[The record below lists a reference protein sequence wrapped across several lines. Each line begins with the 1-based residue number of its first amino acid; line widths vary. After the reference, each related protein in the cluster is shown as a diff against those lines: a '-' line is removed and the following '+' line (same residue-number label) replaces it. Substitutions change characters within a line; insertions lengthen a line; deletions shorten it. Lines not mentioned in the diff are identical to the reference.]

1 MKLMSTLWKKHL
13 QLGEELVLE
22 FGVGVRYLRLMLI
35 SGILTLPI
43 IFGFFIL
50 GRYFYLKYGRKYLFT
65 NRRMLSM
72 EGWFTTDLISIDYN
86 QVTDLK
92 VRENF
97 VDKFFTSTGTIIINT
112 AGSTKDEVTITNV
125 SDPRGKL
132 NLLYQL
138 IEKNEELTGARENFH
153 PVGAGIAL

>member
-1 MKLMSTLWKKHL
+1 MSTLWEKHL
-13 QLGEELVLE
+13 QPGEELIME
-22 FGVGVRYLRLMLI
+22 FGVGARYLRLMLVC
-35 SGILTLPI
+35 GILTLPI

-65 NRRMLSM
+65 NRRMMSM
-72 EGWFTTDLISIDYN
+72 EGWFATELVSIDYN

-97 VDKFFTSTGTIIINT
+97 VDKFLTSTGTIIINT

-125 SDPRGKL
+125 ADPRGKL

-138 IEKNEELTGARENFH
+138 IEKNVELTGVRAH
-153 PVGAGIAL
+153 SHLGGADIASL